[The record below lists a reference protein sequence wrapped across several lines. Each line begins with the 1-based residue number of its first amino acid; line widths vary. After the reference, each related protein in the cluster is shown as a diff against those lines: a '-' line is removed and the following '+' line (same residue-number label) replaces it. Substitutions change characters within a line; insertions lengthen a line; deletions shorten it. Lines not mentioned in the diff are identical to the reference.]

1 MLVFINESHFRSARQ
16 LDYALTLKED
26 ALAGVAGTR
35 HGSQS

>member
-16 LDYALTLKED
+16 LDYALTLKGD
-26 ALAGVAGTR
+26 ALVPAGTL